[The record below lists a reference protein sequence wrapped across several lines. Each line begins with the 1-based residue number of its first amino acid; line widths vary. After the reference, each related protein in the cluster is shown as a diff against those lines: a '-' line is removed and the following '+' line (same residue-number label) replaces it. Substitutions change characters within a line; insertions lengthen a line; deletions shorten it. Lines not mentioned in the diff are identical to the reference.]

1 MNHFLQGEP
10 WRRAQPPAA
19 SAEPSRKNKSAA
31 SLVKLPPNT
40 TAFQQLTSSPS
51 SKFAS
56 SFHLFFFATERILDH
71 RSFRSQLSLFSLI
84 ATFCSDCDYVATMAY
99 GGSYGAGGYSNGYSN
114 G

>member
-1 MNHFLQGEP
+1 MNHFCK
-10 WRRAQPPAA
+10 A
-19 SAEPSRKNKSAA
+19 SLGVAHSLPLAPSLSEKINPLF

-40 TAFQQLTSSPS
+40 TAFQQLTSSRS

-71 RSFRSQLSLFSLI
+71 YSFRSQLSPFSLN

-99 GGSYGAGGYSNGYSN
+99 GGSYGAGGYSNG
-114 G
+114 